1 MGKRRRK
8 SILLALH
15 LLLASSLRAAP
26 PPKAAPEPDV
36 KAAFLLNFT
45 KFIEWPQADSSP
57 SAPFPICIWGED
69 PFGPVLDQI
78 LQGEMVNGHPL
89 VAQRLNR
96 TSSKACRIVYVD
108 HNEKVDRDILEAFGP
123 GVLTVGEGE
132 SFTRE
137 GGMIAF
143 VLENRRVRFNI
154 NLTATRNAGLTLSSR
169 LLSVARLVEK

>member
-1 MGKRRRK
+1 MGRSRLKP
-8 SILLALH
+8 SLLILN
-15 LLLASSLRAAP
+15 LLLAPNICAAP
-26 PPKAAPEPDV
+26 PPKAAPEPEV

-45 KFIEWPQADSSP
+45 KFIEWPQGDVSA
-57 SAPFPICIWGED
+57 SAPFPICILGDD

-78 LQGEMVNGHPL
+78 LQGETVNGHP
-89 VAQRLNR
+89 VIAQRLNGV
-96 TSSKACRIVYVD
+96 SSKSCRIVYVD
-108 HNEKVDRDILEAFGP
+108 RDDKIGKETLDAFGP

-154 NLTATRNAGLTLSSR
+154 NLSATRKAGLTLSSR